1 MAASTT
7 EIANI
12 ALQKLGVG
20 SISDLGQDHSGA
32 KAVLKCYNAMRD
44 LELSK
49 HNWRFAVA
57 RSQLAAHVTAPAF
70 DYARAYP
77 LPADWLRT
85 ILPATTSLD
94 WSMENHAGLRAI
106 LTNANELK
114 LVYVKRVT
122 DTTIF
127 HPTFD
132 EALACRIAHQ
142 CCEEAT
148 GSNTKKDL
156 VREEYKDAVL
166 EAKKANAFFLPPRDA
181 APDEWVQI
189 IEQG

>member
-1 MAASTT
+1 MATSTT

-32 KAVLKCYNAMRD
+32 KAVLKCYTAMRD

-57 RSQLAAHVTAPAF
+57 RVQLAASVTAPAF
-70 DYARAYP
+70 DYARAFP
-77 LPADWLRT
+77 IPSDWLRT
-85 ILPATTSLD
+85 ILPATTDLD
-94 WSMENHAGLRAI
+94 WSLENHGGVRAI
-106 LTNANELK
+106 LTNVNELK

-122 DTTIF
+122 DVTLF

-142 CCEEAT
+142 VCEEAT
-148 GSNTKKDL
+148 GSNTKKAAAAD
-156 VREEYKDAVL
+156 EYKDAIA
-166 EAKKANAFFLPPRDA
+166 EAKKANAFFIPPRDA
-181 APDEWVQI
+181 APDTWVQI
-189 IEQG
+189 IEQS